1 MSKAKYLFF
10 LFFCLFAKSFLFADS
25 NSVKITT
32 SQTITLGAIQGI
44 TEFLPVSST
53 GHMILA
59 NEKIFSV
66 SQNENTRKKAIDSY
80 MVCIQLGTIL
90 TLLLFY
96 RKQIC
101 RIFWGC
107 LGKDRIGFKLGFN
120 VGIAFIPAGLIGF
133 LLDGFIQAYFYNS
146 LWISIALIAG
156 GFVILNLKK
165 INRNRCACKDIYDLS
180 LRSAWVIGLFQV
192 IALWPGFSRSLA
204 TILGGIWIGFSLI
217 QAVHF
222 SFLLGLLTSTVAT
235 LYKFLK
241 HSDVLLQYI
250 DGTSAWLGIGIAF
263 ILGMLTIKIFFKFL
277 QKHDLTM
284 FGYYRIFIGII
295 LLLCLK

>member
-1 MSKAKYLFF
+1 MNKAKHLFF
-10 LFFCLFAKSFLFADS
+10 LSLCVFAKSFLSADS
-25 NSVKITT
+25 DSAKIMTA
-32 SQTITLGAIQGI
+32 QAVALGAIQGI

-59 NEKIFSV
+59 NEKMFSV
-66 SQNENTRKKAIDSY
+66 SQNGNAQKEAIDSY

-101 RIFWGC
+101 RIFLGC
-107 LGKDRIGFKLGFN
+107 LGKDRVGFKLGFN

-165 INRNRCACKDIYDLS
+165 ISRKRKAYRDIYDLS
-180 LRSAWVIGLFQV
+180 LCSAWVIGLFQV

-204 TILGGIWIGFSLI
+204 TILGGIWIGFNLI
-217 QAVHF
+217 QAIHF
-222 SFLLGLLTSTVAT
+222 SFLLGLLTSTVAM

-250 DGTSAWLGIGIAF
+250 DGASAWLGIGTAF
-263 ILGMLTIKIFFKFL
+263 VLGMLTIKIFFKFL
-277 QKHDLTM
+277 QKHDLTV

-295 LLLCLK
+295 LLFCLK